1 MYMARYKTSSNID
14 EILTTKGEEVRIDV
28 NGVI

>member
-1 MYMARYKTSSNID
+1 MYMARYKASSNID
-14 EILTTKGEEVRIDV
+14 EILTTKGEEIWIDV